1 MIVKQIYNTENK
13 SNLTITLPEN
23 FRKKRRVLVVL
34 DDSVDTKSEKLKLM
48 ALASKD
54 PLYIAD
60 IEETVADFKNIDPE
74 HL

>member
-1 MIVKQIYNTENK
+1 MIIKQIYNTENK

-48 ALASKD
+48 ALGSKD

>member
-1 MIVKQIYNTENK
+1 MIIKQIYNTENK

-54 PLYIAD
+54 PLYIDD

>member
-1 MIVKQIYNTENK
+1 MIIKQIYNTENK

-54 PLYIAD
+54 PIYIAD

>member
-1 MIVKQIYNTENK
+1 MIIKQIYNTENK